1 MGKALRATG
10 ADGVLAWRSCERPEA
25 ILSRARPFRPP
36 LSRACGGASGPPPAP
51 PWEAASPIVP
61 IPTPPLGTQAD
72 FASLSFKVTPEK
84 VRLGRWLF
92 FDPRLSGDGTISCA
106 TCHRPENAFSEAT
119 PHSTGIRGQQ
129 GGRKAPSFLNAAWP
143 IYPVYF
149 WDGRAG
155 SLAEQALGPMANP
168 VEMGGK
174 HDVIARSLGDNRG
187 YRRIFREVYGDDGVT
202 IDRIAEAI
210 AAYEA
215 TRLSGNSAWDRWK
228 AGDESAVTDQ
238 VKLGDSLFFDK
249 AACAQCHVGWNFT
262 DAQFHNLGIGWDE
275 GRKAFADTGRA
286 AISGKE
292 AETGAFKTP
301 TLRDVSRHAPY
312 MHDGSLATLKDTV
325 DHYNKGGTPNP
336 WLSARMKKLELTPE
350 EEDALVAFMQALDGE
365 GYQDTAPAS
374 FPD

>member
-1 MGKALRATG
+1 ML
-10 ADGVLAWRSCERPEA
+10 
-25 ILSRARPFRPP
+25 ILSCLPFFG
-36 LSRACGGASGPPPAP
+36 ACGGSDAP
-51 PWEAASPIVP
+51 VTPVWESATPVVP

-72 FASLSFKVTPEK
+72 FASLSFKVTAEK

-92 FDPRLSGDGTISCA
+92 FDPRLSGDGTIACA
-106 TCHRPENAFSEAT
+106 TCHRPDHAFSEPT
-119 PHSTGIRGQQ
+119 PHSTGIRGQR
-129 GGRKAPSFLNAAWP
+129 GGRKSPTFLNAAWP

-168 VEMGGK
+168 IEMGGS
-174 HDVIARSLGDNRG
+174 HDVIARRVGDNRG
-187 YRRIFREVYGDDGVT
+187 YRRIFRQVYGDDGVT
-202 IDRIAEAI
+202 IDRIADAI

-228 AGDESAVTDQ
+228 AGDESAVPEQ

-262 DAQFHNLGIGWDE
+262 DAQFHNLGIGWDAD
-275 GRKAFADTGRA
+275 RKAFADTGRA
-286 AISGKE
+286 AISRKE
-292 AETGAFKTP
+292 DETGAFKTP

-325 DHYNKGGTPNP
+325 EHYRKGGTPNP
-336 WLSARMKKLELTPE
+336 WLSPRMKALDLTPAE
-350 EEDALVAFMQALDGE
+350 VDALVAFMQALDGE